1 MQMIILHSYQVR
13 LDDVLDSLEN
23 AGLKIFDWFS
33 NNQMKASS
41 DKCHLLTS
49 ATASIA
55 IKIEDNEILNSDSE
69 KLLQPC
75 S

>member
-1 MQMIILHSYQVR
+1 
-13 LDDVLDSLEN
+13 
-23 AGLKIFDWFS
+23 
-33 NNQMKASS
+33 MKASS